1 MHEKYTT
8 TKNSITIQSY
18 SLWISFHKPISNIL
32 ILINNDCH
40 TKVIQFE
47 KYLF

>member
-32 ILINNDCH
+32 ILINKNWLLL
-40 TKVIQFE
+40 INRA
-47 KYLF
+47 